1 MGCKLLIAAAT
12 LVGGMALAA
21 GAQATAI
28 AVANSGF
35 ESPVV
40 SGAVPGSFTDW
51 QVGGN
56 GGVINNDAGL
66 FAAPGGKQV
75 GYAGTGYGIL
85 FQDVGAVT
93 PGGKYR
99 LTVDVGAAPGSIT
112 YDYRL
117 LLGVWAPGGHDL
129 ATATIF
135 AAAYDPVAIANG
147 TFVSVSLTGV
157 APAMTGDLV
166 VFLENSNAYGFGTE
180 SGFDNVALASG
191 VPEPGAWALMLL
203 GFGGLGLAMRA
214 RRRIAAA

>member
-1 MGCKLLIAAAT
+1 MGRKFLIAASAFA
-12 LVGGMALAA
+12 GAMALAA
-21 GAQATAI
+21 QAGAV

-40 SGAVPGSFTDW
+40 SGAAPGSFTGW

-56 GGVINNDAGL
+56 GGVINNDAAL
-66 FAAPGGKQV
+66 FVAPGGKQV

-93 PGGKYR
+93 PGGKYT

-117 LLGVWAPGGHDL
+117 LLGVWGPGGHDL

-135 AAAYDPVAIANG
+135 AVAYDPVAIADG
-147 TFVSVSLTGV
+147 TFASVSLSGI
-157 APAMTGDLV
+157 APGMSGDLV
-166 VFLENSNAYGFGTE
+166 VFLENSNTYGFGTE
-180 SGFDNVALASG
+180 SGFDNVALSSG

-203 GFGGLGLAMRA
+203 GFSGLGLAMRA
-214 RRRIAAA
+214 RRRIAVA